1 MKKLSILFTA
11 LVVGVCSISAWA
23 YESARPENA
32 KVLTSKTGGT
42 VNSSSGSFNSGPA
55 DAFANDGSSR
65 MLKNAKAFNIMYT
78 FTQGQ
83 TVNGYGIKAG
93 GSYFEAARGP
103 KEWKIYGSNDYVPGK
118 HNTTGNTEADQAAT
132 WTEID
137 YQKEQTG
144 WVSGEYRYYSFA
156 NAEPYTT
163 YKIEII
169 ANNGNGY
176 TQWQYMEYCF
186 TSLCTL
192 MVAGVPEELGEV
204 SPKFGVMDMP
214 TTATTFTSYENF
226 TNQEDTIALSC
237 VGYKIYQKD
246 GDDVWQEV
254 DADTK
259 LSFTMDPMPTV
270 TTKVEW
276 QYDADYLVSVE
287 NSEFGSVAGT
297 GWYARGA
304 EVQLAAIPVEGY
316 RFVAWSGDVPN
327 GHEMD
332 NPLVLTADSPKK
344 LMPLFMPTQ
353 AESLV
358 LYVSTTGNDEN
369 SGFSKDAAKKTI
381 SAAIAFIERFE
392 GFSGTVVVLPGKYDI
407 SKPIAINGPINVIGE
422 SGRPTDA
429 TVHNTKSSGW
439 EDQNHRVFEMRNAAA
454 SISNLTISNGRTEQ
468 KEGSCVYMENGGVV
482 SNCVITGGYGANYY
496 GYGAGFYNKG
506 GLVTHCIISNCS
518 HATSQSWGM
527 AGVLVEGTGAR
538 AENCLFIDCNKT
550 DTSDVVLKVEK
561 KCTAVNCSVLN
572 CKLGGNDSAAIWVG
586 WTDAKSTICYAKN
599 CLVFGCASTNNVPC
613 PFNVTSYPDCAG
625 MQYLNC
631 AAEVEIV
638 GATDCV
644 VIDSSAFKNY
654 AAGDY
659 RPAAGGVLID
669 KGVTPEGWEKITD
682 LAGGPR
688 VVGKAIDIGCYEGK
702 AAGMLLIVR

>member
-1 MKKLSILFTA
+1 MKKLSLLVAVIFAGA
-11 LVVGVCSISAWA
+11 LSLSVSA

-42 VNSSSGSFNSGPA
+42 INSSSGSFNAGPA
-55 DAFANDGSSR
+55 DAFANDNPSR
-65 MLKNAKAFNIMYT
+65 MLKQAKAFNLMYT
-78 FTQGQ
+78 FAQGQ

-103 KEWKIYGSNDYVPGK
+103 KEWKVYGSNNYVPGN
-118 HNTTGNTEADQAAT
+118 HNTTGNSEADQAAT
-132 WTEID
+132 WTELD
-137 YQKEQTG
+137 YQQDQTG
-144 WVSGEYRYYSFA
+144 WTDGEYRYYSFS
-156 NAEPYTT
+156 NSDSYTT
-163 YKIEII
+163 YKIDII
-169 ANNGNGY
+169 ANNGNTY
-176 TQWQYMEYCF
+176 TQWQYMEYCYESMC
-186 TSLCTL
+186 SLAI
-192 MVAGVPEELGEV
+192 AGVPEQLGTV
-204 SPKFGVMDMP
+204 SPAFGVMDMP

-226 TNQEDTIALSC
+226 TNPEGTIALSC
-237 VGYKIYQKD
+237 TGYKLYQKD
-246 GDDVWQEV
+246 EDDAWQEIS
-254 DADTK
+254 ADTK

-304 EVQLAAIPVEGY
+304 EVRLEPIPVEGY

-344 LMPLFMPTQ
+344 MIPLFMPTQ

-369 SGFSKDAAKKTI
+369 SGFSKEAAKKTI
-381 SAAIAFIERFE
+381 AAAVAFIEKFE
-392 GFSGTVVVLPGKYDI
+392 GFPGTVVVLPGTYDI
-407 SKPIAINGPINVIGE
+407 GSPIVINGPIDIVGE
-422 SGRPTDA
+422 SGHPADA
-429 TVHNTKSSGW
+429 TVHNTKGSSW
-439 EDQNHRVFEMRNAAA
+439 TDQNHRVFELRNDGA
-454 SISNLTISNGRTEQ
+454 SISNFTISNGRTEQ
-468 KEGSCVYMENGGVV
+468 KEGSCVYMEGGVV

-496 GYGAGFYNKG
+496 GYGSGFYNKG

-518 HATSQSWGM
+518 HATSQSLGM
-527 AGVLVEGTGAR
+527 AGVLVEGSGAR

-561 KCTAVNCSVLN
+561 KCTAVNCSVVN
-572 CKLGGNDSAAIWVG
+572 CKLGGDDSAAIWVG
-586 WTDAKSTICYAKN
+586 WTDGGSTICYAKN
-599 CLVFGCASTNNVPC
+599 CLVFGCLSTNNIPC
-613 PFNVTSYPDCAG
+613 SFNVTSYPDCVG

-631 AAEVEIV
+631 ATETEIV

-644 VIDSSAFKNY
+644 VIDSSAFKDYANGNY
-654 AAGDY
+654 T
-659 RPAAGGVLID
+659 PVAGGALYNA
-669 KGVTPEGWEKITD
+669 GVTPTGWEKLTD

-688 VVGKAIDIGCYEGK
+688 VVGKAIDIGAFEAPAKVG
-702 AAGMLLIVR
+702 IIIFFR

>member
-1 MKKLSILFTA
+1 MKKLSILFAA
-11 LVVGVCSISAWA
+11 LVAGVCSISAWA

-65 MLKNAKAFNIMYT
+65 MLKQAKALNLMYT
-78 FTQGQ
+78 FAQGQ

-103 KEWKIYGSNDYVPGK
+103 KEWKIYGSNDYAPGK
-118 HNTTGNTEADQAAT
+118 HNTTGNSEADQAAT
-132 WTEID
+132 WTELD

-169 ANNGNGY
+169 ANNGNTY

-186 TSLCTL
+186 VSSCTL
-192 MVAGVPEELGEV
+192 MVAGVPEQLGEV
-204 SPKFGVMDMP
+204 TPKFGVMDMP
-214 TTATTFTSYENF
+214 TMATTFTSYEVF
-226 TNQEDTIALSC
+226 TNQEETIALAC
-237 VGYKIYQKD
+237 MGYKIYQKD

-304 EVQLAAIPVEGY
+304 EVQLEAIPIEGY
-316 RFVAWSGDVPN
+316 RFVAWSGDLPN
-327 GHEMD
+327 GHETD

-422 SGRPTDA
+422 SGNPDDT
-429 TVHNTKSSGW
+429 TVHNTKSAGW
-439 EDQNHRVFEMRNAAA
+439 TDQDHRVFALYHAQSGLA
-454 SISNLTISNGRTEQ
+454 NLTLSGGETEQ
-468 KEGSCVYMENGGVV
+468 RPGSCVYLENGSVV
-482 SNCVITGGYGANYY
+482 SNCVITGGYGRNYS
-496 GYGAGFYNKG
+496 GYGAGFYSKDS
-506 GLVTHCIISNCS
+506 LVTHCIISNCT
-518 HATSQSWGM
+518 HQTSQSWGV
-527 AGVLVEGTGAR
+527 AGVLEGTAR
-538 AENCLFIDCNKT
+538 VENSLFIGNKMTAT
-550 DTSDVVLKVEK
+550 DDAILIVQNGCMAINCTVVDSRLAGDGAVAISVGWSGTAMNCAVVGNVTTNGISRGLKFAYPEQAK
-561 KCTAVNCSVLN
+561 DKRCAVNC
-572 CKLGGNDSAAIWVG
+572 AA
-586 WTDAKSTICYAKN
+586 D
-599 CLVFGCASTNNVPC
+599 
-613 PFNVTSYPDCAG
+613 
-625 MQYLNC
+625 
-631 AAEVEIV
+631 VEIAEGV
-638 GATDCV
+638 DCLLV
-644 VIDSSAFKNY
+644 TSSAFKNY
-654 AAGDY
+654 AVGDY
-659 RPAAGGVLID
+659 TPAIGGPLYNA
-669 KGVTPEGWEKITD
+669 GVTPDGWANLTD

-688 VVGKAIDIGCYEGK
+688 VVGKAIDIGCYEAK